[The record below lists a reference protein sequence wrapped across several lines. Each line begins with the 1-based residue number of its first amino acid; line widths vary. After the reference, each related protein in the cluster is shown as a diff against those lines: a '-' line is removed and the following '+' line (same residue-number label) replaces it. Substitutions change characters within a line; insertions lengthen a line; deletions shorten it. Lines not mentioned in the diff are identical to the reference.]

1 MGLKRTY
8 TLFLAIYYSDGFL
21 MKGFI
26 RNNASEMWCFE
37 SMILKSWMK
46 AEKTQVN
53 IRLFL
58 LENMAEIQT
67 ASGEII

>member
-1 MGLKRTY
+1 M
-8 TLFLAIYYSDGFL
+8 YYSDGFL
-21 MKGFI
+21 KKGFT

-37 SMILKSWMK
+37 STILKSWMK

-53 IRLFL
+53 IQLFHL
-58 LENMAEIQT
+58 GNMAEIQT